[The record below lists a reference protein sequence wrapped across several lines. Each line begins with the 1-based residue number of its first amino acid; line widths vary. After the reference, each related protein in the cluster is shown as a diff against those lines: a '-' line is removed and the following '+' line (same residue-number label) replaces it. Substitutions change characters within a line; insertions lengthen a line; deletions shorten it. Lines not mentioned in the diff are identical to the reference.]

1 MMTVRPKLSS
11 SGPSLACPDLPFAGK
26 PSPFPEYSMTG
37 FSSPRSLALGRAIA
51 ASQEVSMATQQVSNG
66 RLKVI
71 FGGVLL
77 TIGSGIFLWDA
88 GSLALHARNLLS
100 TAGSDCLGALAAAGM
115 ALLHTLQV
123 VAFDHAILFSVVS
136 SILVLFSAFVIIA
149 AGMTLLRKQ
158 FAEALGQRQLSSPEL
173 AKGDQ

>member
-1 MMTVRPKLSS
+1 
-11 SGPSLACPDLPFAGK
+11 
-26 PSPFPEYSMTG
+26 
-37 FSSPRSLALGRAIA
+37 
-51 ASQEVSMATQQVSNG
+51 MATQQVSNG